1 MLIGERA
8 VEHFVITHNVKVAM
22 IVLYSIIFFL
32 LAGVKI
38 LSFVLK
44 KDMENMWIRLKSFF
58 LIVVLFTLAFGF
70 NHITA
75 FLFLTLISYLCFK
88 EFLSLIPTRKTDRN
102 VLLWAYLSIP
112 ISYYIIY
119 IHWATLFYL
128 WIPLYMFILI
138 SVRMVMASNVNGFLK
153 NLAVLQYG
161 LMTTVYALG
170 YLGLLAII
178 PDKYNPQGGAVGLL
192 FFILVFTVSNDF
204 IQMFS
209 GKTFGKHKI
218 IPKVS
223 PNKTWEGLIGG
234 VIGSTVLAVVMGQ
247 YLTPFS
253 IKQLIFAGVV
263 LSIFGFFGDVTM
275 SAIKR
280 DLGVKDTSSLI
291 PGHGGILDRLD
302 SLLFT
307 APLFFHY
314 FAYTYTIVITRNMVG

>member
-1 MLIGERA
+1 
-8 VEHFVITHNVKVAM
+8 VEHFVLTHNVKIAFV
-22 IVLYSIIFFL
+22 ILYSIIFL
-32 LAGVKI
+32 LMGLVKFMQI
-38 LSFVLK
+38 AFK
-44 KDMENMWIRLKSFF
+44 KDMENMWIRLKSFC
-58 LIVVLFTLAFGF
+58 LIVLFFTVAFCF
-70 NHITA
+70 NKITA
-75 FLFLTLISYLCFK
+75 FLFLALISYLSLK
-88 EFLSLIPTRKTDRN
+88 EFLSLIPTRRTDRN
-102 VLLWAYLSIP
+102 VLLWAYWSIP

-119 IHWATLFYL
+119 IKWATLFYL
-128 WIPLYMFILI
+128 WIPLYMFILL
-138 SVRMVMASNVNGFLK
+138 SMRMVMASNVNGFLK

-178 PDKYNPQGGAVGLL
+178 PLKYNPQGGAVGLL

-204 IQMFS
+204 LQMFS

-234 VIGSTVLAVVMGQ
+234 VIGSTILAVVMGKF
-247 YLTPFS
+247 LTPFS
-253 IKQLIFAGVV
+253 IGQLIFLGSA
-263 LSIFGFFGDVTM
+263 LSVFGFFGDVTM

-280 DLGVKDTSSLI
+280 DLGVKDTSTLI

-314 FAYTYTIVITRNMVG
+314 FAYTYTIVITKNIGG

>member
-1 MLIGERA
+1 M
-8 VEHFVITHNVKVAM
+8 EHFLLTHNVKVAFV
-22 IVLYSIIFFL
+22 ILYSIIFL
-32 LAGVKI
+32 LMAVVKI
-38 LSFVLK
+38 IAVAAK
-44 KDMENMWIRLKSFF
+44 KDMDNMWIRLKSFL
-58 LIVVLFTLAFGF
+58 LIVMFFTFAFCF
-70 NHITA
+70 NKMTA
-75 FLFLTLISYLCFK
+75 FIFMTLISYLCLK
-88 EFLSLIPTRKTDRN
+88 EFLSLIPTRRTDRN
-102 VLLWAYLSIP
+102 VLWWAYLSIP
-112 ISYYIIY
+112 ISYYTVY
-119 IHWATLFYL
+119 INWVTMFYL
-128 WIPLYMFILI
+128 WIPLYMFVLLSI
-138 SVRMVMASNVNGFLK
+138 RMVMASNVDGFLK

-178 PDKYNPQGGAVGLL
+178 PDSYNPVGGKIGLL

-223 PNKTWEGLIGG
+223 PNKTWEGFIGG
-234 VIGSTVLAVVMGQ
+234 VIGSTVLAVVMGTF
-247 YLTPFS
+247 LTPFNLH
-253 IKQLIFAGVV
+253 QLIFLGVA
-263 LSIFGFFGDVTM
+263 LSIGGFFGDVTM

-314 FAYTYTIVITRNMVG
+314 FAYTYKITFLPIGG

>member
-1 MLIGERA
+1 M
-8 VEHFVITHNVKVAM
+8 EHFVFTHNLKTALV
-22 IVLYSIIFFL
+22 VLYSIIFFL
-32 LAGVKI
+32 MIFVK
-38 LSFVLK
+38 FMTVVFK

-58 LIVVLFTLAFGF
+58 LIVVLFTLAFCF
-70 NHITA
+70 NRITA
-75 FLFLTLISYLCFK
+75 FVFLTLISYLCFK

-178 PDKYNPQGGAVGLL
+178 PMKYNPQGGALGLL

-209 GKTFGKHKI
+209 GKVFGKHKI

-234 VIGSTVLAVVMGQ
+234 VIGSTALAVLMGRL
-247 YLTPFS
+247 LTPFN
-253 IKQLIFAGVV
+253 IGQLLFLGAS

-314 FAYTYTIVITRNMVG
+314 FAYTYTIVINMKMGG